1 MSKLQSKD
9 FLNISCIVEG
19 KITNYIRDKIGNFN
33 KNISTTYVPVKD
45 VYKTGG
51 KSGLIGLGLGAI
63 GGYALGGKP
72 VNNVYI
78 VPPDSDDSHSIHNGL
93 LNILKD
99 AHHEK

>member
-19 KITNYIRDKIGNFN
+19 KFIKGIQDKLGDFN

-45 VYKTGG
+45 VYKAGG
-51 KSGLIGLGLGAI
+51 RAGLISLGLGAI

-78 VPPDSDDSHSIHNGL
+78 IPPDSDDSHSIRDKIFNM
-93 LNILKD
+93 IKD
-99 AHHEK
+99 SHHEK

>member
-9 FLNISCIVEG
+9 FLNISCVVEG
-19 KITNYIRDKIGNFN
+19 IQDKIRDFN
-33 KNISTTYVPVKD
+33 KKISTTYVPVKD

-51 KSGLIGLGLGAI
+51 KSGLISLGA
-63 GGYALGGKP
+63 GALSGYALGGKP

-78 VPPDSDDSHSIHNGL
+78 IPPDSEDSHSIHNKIN
-93 LNILKD
+93 NILDIFKD